1 MTLIPGPMNVEPQS
15 LEALIAEFAGLPG
28 IGQKTARRL
37 AYHMLT
43 RSKADVERFSNNM
56 LNAAEKVH
64 PCPKC
69 HGFTDQEVCPI
80 CAFRMGAK
88 SICVV
93 EKSSDIVPFERS
105 GIYKGLYFFLG
116 GVISPLDG
124 IGPEHLHLPEL
135 VERIKTEG
143 IEELVL
149 ALGSSPEADST
160 ALMIDRM
167 LAGVNVKR
175 TRLARG
181 IPMGSDL
188 EFVDEVTMLRAFEG
202 RVSL

>member
-1 MTLIPGPMNVEPQS
+1 MNAEPQS
-15 LEALIAEFAGLPG
+15 LENLIGEFASLPG
-28 IGQKTARRL
+28 IGRKTARGL
-37 AYHMLT
+37 AYHVLT
-43 RSKADVERFSNNM
+43 RSKEDVEQFAQA
-56 LNAAEKVH
+56 LTAAVENVH

-69 HGFTDQEVCPI
+69 FCFTDQDVCPI
-80 CAFRMGAK
+80 CTERSGAK
-88 SICVV
+88 AICVV
-93 EKSSDIVPFERS
+93 EKSSDILPFERS
-105 GIYKGLYFFLG
+105 GIFKGLYFVLG

-124 IGPEHLHLPEL
+124 VGPEQLHLPQL
-135 VERIKTEG
+135 VERIKAEQ

>member
-1 MTLIPGPMNVEPQS
+1 MNVEPES

-37 AYHMLT
+37 AYHVLT
-43 RSKADVERFSNNM
+43 RPKGDIERFAGN
-56 LNAAEKVH
+56 LTNAIEKVH
-64 PCPKC
+64 PCPRC
-69 HGFTDQEVCPI
+69 HAFTDAENCPI
-80 CAFRMGAK
+80 CSERQGAK
-88 SICVV
+88 AMCVV
-93 EKSSDIVPFERS
+93 ERSSDILPFERS
-105 GIYKGLYFFLG
+105 GIFKGLYFVLG
-116 GVISPLDG
+116 NVISPLDG
-124 IGPEHLHLPEL
+124 IGPEQLHLSQL
-135 VERIKTEG
+135 VQRIKDEG

-188 EFVDEVTMLRAFEG
+188 EFVDEITMLRAFEG

>member
-1 MTLIPGPMNVEPQS
+1 MNVEPQS
-15 LEALIAEFAGLPG
+15 LVALIGEFSSLPG

-37 AYHMLT
+37 AYHILAK
-43 RSKADVERFSNNM
+43 RKDEVERFADNLM
-56 LNAAEKVH
+56 NAVTKVH
-64 PCPKC
+64 QCPNC
-69 HGFTDQEVCPI
+69 FSFTDEDLCGI
-80 CAFRMGAK
+80 CAERTGAK

-93 EKSSDIVPFERS
+93 EKSSDIIPFERS
-105 GIYKGLYFFLG
+105 GVHKGLYFVLG

-124 IGPEHLHLPEL
+124 VGPEQLHLPKL
-135 VERIKTEG
+135 VERIKQEG
-143 IEELVL
+143 IQELVL

-160 ALMIDRM
+160 ALMIDRL
-167 LAGVNVKR
+167 LAGVDVKR

-188 EFVDEVTMLRAFEG
+188 EFVDEITMLRAFEG

>member
-1 MTLIPGPMNVEPQS
+1 MNVEPQS
-15 LEALIAEFAGLPG
+15 LVALIGEFSSLPG

-37 AYHMLT
+37 AYHILAK
-43 RSKADVERFSNNM
+43 RKDEVERFADNLM
-56 LNAAEKVH
+56 NAVTKVH
-64 PCPKC
+64 QCPNC
-69 HGFTDQEVCPI
+69 FSFTDEDLCGI
-80 CAFRMGAK
+80 CAERTGAK

-93 EKSSDIVPFERS
+93 EKSSDIIPFERS
-105 GIYKGLYFFLG
+105 GVHKGLYFVLG

-124 IGPEHLHLPEL
+124 VGPEQLHLPKL
-135 VERIKTEG
+135 VERIKQEG
-143 IEELVL
+143 IQELVL

-160 ALMIDRM
+160 ALMIDR
-167 LAGVNVKR
+167 LLTGVDVKR

-188 EFVDEVTMLRAFEG
+188 EFVDEITMLRAFEG

>member
-1 MTLIPGPMNVEPQS
+1 MNVEPQS

-37 AYHMLT
+37 AYHMLS
-43 RSKADVERFSNNM
+43 RNKEDIERFAAS
-56 LNAAEKVH
+56 LTNASERVH
-64 PCPKC
+64 HCPHC
-69 HGFTDQEVCPI
+69 HGFTDQEICPI
-80 CAFRMGAK
+80 CEARVGAK
-88 SICVV
+88 TLCVV
-93 EKSSDIVPFERS
+93 EKSSDIIPFERS
-105 GIYKGLYFFLG
+105 GIYRGLYFVLG

-124 IGPEHLHLPEL
+124 VGPNDLHLPQL
-135 VERIKTEG
+135 IERIKTEN

-167 LAGVNVKR
+167 LAGTNVKR

-202 RVSL
+202 RVNL

>member
-1 MTLIPGPMNVEPQS
+1 MNVEPES

-37 AYHMLT
+37 AYHVLT
-43 RSKADVERFSNNM
+43 RPKGDIERFAGN
-56 LNAAEKVH
+56 LTNAIEKVH
-64 PCPKC
+64 PCPQC
-69 HGFTDQEVCPI
+69 HACTDLERGPLCSERQ
-80 CAFRMGAK
+80 GAK
-88 SICVV
+88 AICVV
-93 EKSSDIVPFERS
+93 EKSSDILPFERA
-105 GIYKGLYFFLG
+105 GIFKGLYFVLG
-116 GVISPLDG
+116 NVISPLDG
-124 IGPEHLHLPEL
+124 IGPEQLHLSQL
-135 VERIKTEG
+135 VQRIKDEG
-143 IEELVL
+143 IEEIVL

-167 LAGVNVKR
+167 LAGVDVKR

-188 EFVDEVTMLRAFEG
+188 EFIDEITMLRAFEG

>member
-1 MTLIPGPMNVEPQS
+1 MNVEPQS
-15 LEALIAEFAGLPG
+15 LEALIGEFANLPG
-28 IGQKTARRL
+28 IGRKTARRL
-37 AYHMLT
+37 AYHILT
-43 RSKADVERFSNNM
+43 RPKDEVAQFASALE
-56 LNAAEKVH
+56 NASEKVH
-64 PCPKC
+64 ACPRC
-69 HGFTDQEVCPI
+69 FSFTDQDICPI
-80 CAFRMGAK
+80 CADRMDARAL
-88 SICVV
+88 CVV
-93 EKSSDIVPFERS
+93 EKSSDILPFERS
-105 GIYKGLYFFLG
+105 GIFKGAYFVLG

-124 IGPEHLHLPEL
+124 IGPEQLHLPLLIRRVKE
-135 VERIKTEG
+135 EN

-167 LAGVNVKR
+167 LGDVNVKR

-188 EFVDEVTMLRAFEG
+188 EFVDEITMLRAFEG

>member
-1 MTLIPGPMNVEPQS
+1 MSVEPES
-15 LEALIAEFAGLPG
+15 LEALIAEFSNLPG
-28 IGQKTARRL
+28 IGHKTARRL
-37 AYHMLT
+37 AYHVL
-43 RSKADVERFSNNM
+43 SKPKTDVERFASS
-56 LNAAEKVH
+56 LTNAADRVH

-69 HGFTDQEVCPI
+69 HAFTDLDTCST
-80 CAFRMGAK
+80 CTSRAGAK
-88 SICVV
+88 SLCVV
-93 EKSSDIVPFERS
+93 EKSSDIMPFERS
-105 GIYKGLYFFLG
+105 GVFKGLYFVLG

-124 IGPEHLHLPEL
+124 IGPENLHLPQL
-135 VERIKTEG
+135 VARIKDEG

-160 ALMIDRM
+160 SLMIDRM
-167 LAGVNVKR
+167 LAGTNVKR

>member
-1 MTLIPGPMNVEPQS
+1 MNIEPAS
-15 LEALIAEFAGLPG
+15 LEALIGEFSSLPG
-28 IGQKTARRL
+28 IGLKTARRL
-37 AYHMLT
+37 AYHVL
-43 RSKADVERFSNNM
+43 SKSTGDVERFSANL
-56 LNAAEKVH
+56 LNAKNKVH
-64 PCPKC
+64 PCPRC
-69 HGFTDQEVCPI
+69 YAFTDEDLCPVCK
-80 CAFRMGAK
+80 AREGAK

-93 EKSSDIVPFERS
+93 EKSSDIIPFERS
-105 GIYKGLYFFLG
+105 GIYKGTYFVLG

-124 IGPEHLHLPEL
+124 IGPEHLHLPDL
-135 VERIKTEG
+135 VRRIKDEN
-143 IEELVL
+143 IEELIL

-160 ALMIDRM
+160 ALMLDRM

>member
-1 MTLIPGPMNVEPQS
+1 MNVESQS
-15 LEALIAEFAGLPG
+15 LEALIGEFANLPG
-28 IGQKTARRL
+28 IGRKTARRL
-37 AYHMLT
+37 AYHILT
-43 RSKADVERFSNNM
+43 RPKDEVAQFASALE
-56 LNAAEKVH
+56 NASEKVH
-64 PCPKC
+64 ACPRC
-69 HGFTDQEVCPI
+69 FSFTDQDICPI
-80 CAFRMGAK
+80 CADRMDARAL
-88 SICVV
+88 CVV
-93 EKSSDIVPFERS
+93 EKSSDILPFERS
-105 GIYKGLYFFLG
+105 GIFKGAYFVLG

-124 IGPEHLHLPEL
+124 IGPEQLHLPL
-135 VERIKTEG
+135 LIKRVREEN

-167 LAGVNVKR
+167 LGDVNVKR

-188 EFVDEVTMLRAFEG
+188 EFVDEITMLRAFEG

>member
-1 MTLIPGPMNVEPQS
+1 MNIEPQS
-15 LEALIAEFAGLPG
+15 LEALIGEFSSLPG
-28 IGQKTARRL
+28 IGHKTARRL
-37 AYHMLT
+37 AYHVLT
-43 RSKADVERFSNNM
+43 KKRSDVERFAEN
-56 LNAAEKVH
+56 LVNAVDRVH
-64 PCPKC
+64 PCPRC
-69 HGFTDQEVCPI
+69 YCFTDEDLCPVCKSRPD
-80 CAFRMGAK
+80 AK

-93 EKSSDIVPFERS
+93 EKSS
-105 GIYKGLYFFLG
+105 YFVLG

-135 VERIKTEG
+135 VKRIKEES
-143 IEELVL
+143 IEELIL

-160 ALMIDRM
+160 ALMLDRM

-202 RVSL
+202 RVCL

>member
-1 MTLIPGPMNVEPQS
+1 MSVEPES
-15 LEALIAEFAGLPG
+15 LEALIAEFANLPG

-37 AYHMLT
+37 AYHVLT
-43 RSKADVERFSNNM
+43 RSKADVERFATN
-56 LNAAEKVH
+56 LTNAIENVH
-64 PCPKC
+64 PCPRC
-69 HGFTDQEVCPI
+69 HAFTDMDECPI
-80 CAFRMGAK
+80 CTARAGAK
-88 SICVV
+88 SLCVV
-93 EKSSDIVPFERS
+93 EKSSDILPFERS
-105 GIYKGLYFFLG
+105 GIFKGQYFVLG

-124 IGPEHLHLPEL
+124 IGPDNLHLPQL
-135 VERIKTEG
+135 VKRIQEEG
-143 IEELVL
+143 IEELVF

-167 LAGVNVKR
+167 LANVNVKR

-188 EFVDEVTMLRAFEG
+188 EFVDEITMLRAFEG

>member
-1 MTLIPGPMNVEPQS
+1 MNVEPQS
-15 LEALIAEFAGLPG
+15 LVALIGEFASLPG

-37 AYHMLT
+37 AYHIL
-43 RSKADVERFSNNM
+43 SKRKDDVERFANN
-56 LNAAEKVH
+56 LTSAVENVH
-64 PCPKC
+64 PCPNC
-69 HGFTDQEVCPI
+69 FAFTDEEC
-80 CAFRMGAK
+80 CSTCKDRSGAK

-93 EKSSDIVPFERS
+93 EKSSDIIPFERS
-105 GIYKGLYFFLG
+105 GVHKGLYFVLG

-124 IGPEHLHLPEL
+124 VGPEQLHLSKL
-135 VERIKTEG
+135 ISRIKEEG

-167 LAGVNVKR
+167 LADTNVKR

-188 EFVDEVTMLRAFEG
+188 EFVDEITMLRAFEG